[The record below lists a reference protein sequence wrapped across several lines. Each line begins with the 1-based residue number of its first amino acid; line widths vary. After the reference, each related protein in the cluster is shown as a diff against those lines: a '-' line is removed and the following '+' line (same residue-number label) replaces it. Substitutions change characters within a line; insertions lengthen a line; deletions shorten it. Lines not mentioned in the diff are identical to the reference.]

1 MQTHPTHYPTDLTD
15 EEWNQINSL
24 VPAPKSGKG
33 KRGRPVKL
41 DRRSLLNAIFY
52 VVRAGCAWRLLPS
65 DFGPWQTVYGYFRV
79 WSQDWTW
86 EFIHDVLRDCVR
98 KTEGRRVAPTAAIVD
113 SQSVKTPDQAG
124 ERGYDAGKKISGR
137 KRHVA
142 VDCLGL
148 ILALMI
154 TPAAVQDRDAAR
166 PLIKALVSMYGRL
179 QIIWADGGYL
189 GALVNW
195 VKQLRPFGK
204 LRLEIVR
211 RCDDVKG
218 FKVLPRRWV
227 VERTFGWLF
236 KSRRLCRDYEVR
248 LDHSAATQ
256 RALAGRPRRRNV
268 TGNDYAGQPILPAPY
283 SAKEQFLSVEPG
295 EICHYICVP

>member
-1 MQTHPTHYPTDLTD
+1 MGWMQTHPTCYPTDLSD
-15 EEWNQINSL
+15 EEWNEIKSL
-24 VPAPKSGKG
+24 VPAAKSGKG
-33 KRGRPVKL
+33 KRGRPIEN
-41 DRRSLLNAIFY
+41 DRRSLVNAIFY
-52 VVRAGCAWRLLPS
+52 LVRSGCAWRLLPS
-65 DFGPWQTVYGYFRV
+65 DFPPWQTTYGYYRR

-86 EFIHDVLRDCVR
+86 TFIHDKLRDRVR
-98 KTEGRRVAPTAAIVD
+98 KSAGRKAAPTAAIID

-124 ERGYDAGKKISGR
+124 ERGYDAGKKIDGR

-148 ILALMI
+148 ILGMLI
-154 TPAAVQDRDAAR
+154 TTGAVQDRDAAKTLLPR
-166 PLIKALVSMYGRL
+166 LVLLFGRL

-189 GALVNW
+189 GALVQW

-211 RCDDVKG
+211 RCDDIKG

-227 VERTFGWLF
+227 VERTFGWFF

-248 LDHSAATQ
+248 LDHSEAML
-256 RALAGRPRRRNV
+256 RICMIRIMVRRLAKP
-268 TGNDYAGQPILPAPY
+268 
-283 SAKEQFLSVEPG
+283 
-295 EICHYICVP
+295 

>member
-15 EEWNQINSL
+15 EEWNQIESL
-24 VPAPKSGKG
+24 IPAPKSGKG
-33 KRGRPVKL
+33 KRGRPVEM

-52 VVRAGCAWRLLPS
+52 EVRSGCAWRLLPS

-86 EFIHDVLRDCVR
+86 EFIHNVLRDCVR
-98 KTEGRRVAPTAAIVD
+98 AAEGRKVAPTAAILD

-148 ILALMI
+148 ILAMMI

-166 PLIKALVSMYGRL
+166 PLIKNLVSMYGRV

-189 GALVNW
+189 GALVSW

-204 LRLEIVR
+204 LRMEIVR
-211 RCDDVKG
+211 RCDDLKG

-248 LDHSAATQ
+248 LDHSEAMIRICMIRIMVRRLAA
-256 RALAGRPRRRNV
+256 
-268 TGNDYAGQPILPAPY
+268 I
-283 SAKEQFLSVEPG
+283 
-295 EICHYICVP
+295 

>member
-1 MQTHPTHYPTDLTD
+1 MEWMQTHPTRYPTDLTD
-15 EEWNQINSL
+15 EEWDQLKSL

-33 KRGRPVKL
+33 KRGRPIVI
-41 DRRSLLNAIFY
+41 DRRSLLNAVFY
-52 VVRAGCAWRLLPS
+52 VVRSGCAWRLLPS

-86 EFIHDVLRDCVR
+86 QFIHDFLRDCVR
-98 KTEGRRVAPTAAIVD
+98 YTEGRKVAPTAAIVD

-137 KRHVA
+137 KRHIA
-142 VDCLGL
+142 VDVLGL
-148 ILALMI
+148 ILAVMI

-166 PLIKALVSMYGRL
+166 PLIQGLVNMYARL

-189 GALVNW
+189 GALVQW

-204 LRLEIVR
+204 LKLEVVR

-248 LDHSAATQ
+248 LDHSAAMI
-256 RALAGRPRRRNV
+256 RLCMIRIMVRRLAAV
-268 TGNDYAGQPILPAPY
+268 
-283 SAKEQFLSVEPG
+283 
-295 EICHYICVP
+295 

>member
-1 MQTHPTHYPTDLTD
+1 MRWMQTHPTRYPTDLTD
-15 EEWNQINSL
+15 EEWNQIKSL

-33 KRGRPVKL
+33 RRGRPVELTRRRLL
-41 DRRSLLNAIFY
+41 DAIFY
-52 VVRAGCAWRLLPS
+52 VVRSGCAWRLLPH
-65 DFGPWQTVYGYFRV
+65 DFGPWQTVYGYSRT

-86 EFIHDVLRDCVR
+86 AFIHDVLRDCVR
-98 KTEGRRVAPTAAIVD
+98 KTEGRAVAPTAAMVD

-148 ILALMI
+148 ILFMMI
-154 TPAAVQDRDAAR
+154 TPASVQDRDAAR
-166 PLIKALVSMYGRL
+166 SLIKTVVSLYERL

-211 RCDDVKG
+211 RCDQVRG
-218 FKVLPRRWV
+218 FQVLPKRWI
-227 VERTFGWLF
+227 VERTFGWF
-236 KSRRLCRDYEVR
+236 SKSRRLCRDYEVR
-248 LDHSAATQ
+248 VDHSEAMIRVCMIRLMVRRLAA
-256 RALAGRPRRRNV
+256 
-268 TGNDYAGQPILPAPY
+268 I
-283 SAKEQFLSVEPG
+283 
-295 EICHYICVP
+295 